1 MINDGFRLLPEQ
13 ASTHAFHVD
22 MLYFFLLGMSLFFT
36 VLIASLIIFFAIK
49 YHKSNIKVD
58 RTQHPGH
65 SLRTE
70 ILWMVGPFI
79 LSMVIFVW
87 GAVLFFS
94 AFRPPA
100 GAMEV
105 RVVGKQ
111 WMWKFQHASGRRE
124 INTLHVPLGQ
134 PVKLTMISED
144 VIHSMYVPAFRMK
157 RDVLPGSYAT
167 CWFEATKTG
176 EFHLFCA
183 EYCGTNHSR
192 MTGKVVVM
200 EPAAFEAWLGG
211 GANEAPQVAG
221 KRLFEELRCATC
233 HQPASGEGRCPSL
246 AGLIGREVKLT
257 SGATIT
263 ADDNYLRESILRPA
277 AKVVAGFQPI
287 MPSFEGQVDEEQ
299 LIQLIAYIKSQAK
312 P

>member
-1 MINDGFRLLPEQ
+1 
-13 ASTHAFHVD
+13 
-22 MLYFFLLGMSLFFT
+22 
-36 VLIASLIIFFAIK
+36 
-49 YHKSNIKVD
+49 
-58 RTQHPGH
+58 
-65 SLRTE
+65 
-70 ILWMVGPFI
+70 
-79 LSMVIFVW
+79 
-87 GAVLFFS
+87 
-94 AFRPPA
+94 
-100 GAMEV
+100 MEV